1 MLATLFKINRK
12 KALKAYKIPQRLNFP
27 IKNSPRFSFRAWKS
41 LETVRKMHTVVNRR
55 STKAG
60 QGIISQKDMAITLFT
75 FMGFHILCPKQ
86 FGIVGSREQFE
97 AFNHLWRVLGYL
109 MGTRDEFN
117 CCGETLD
124 ETLSRLEAMRADIFV
139 PQMQFPCDDYESY
152 TRMAV
157 EGMWHFDPTLHYDSL
172 MWSMK
177 RSLKVPGFYFFSSE
191 SNGDKKIYDELST
204 YTKFRIITDILVYEY
219 LTHIFIFRWI
229 FNIARILFSVVDR
242 TYPFLSLTKY
252 GKKYAYVEIMK
263 SKT

>member
-1 MLATLFKINRK
+1 
-12 KALKAYKIPQRLNFP
+12 
-27 IKNSPRFSFRAWKS
+27 
-41 LETVRKMHTVVNRR
+41 MHVVVNRR

-75 FMGFHILCPKQ
+75 FMGFHILSPKQ

-109 MGTRDEFN
+109 MGTKDEFN

-124 ETLSRLEAMRADIFV
+124 ETLGRLEAMREDIFV
-139 PQMQFPCDDYESY
+139 PQLQFPCDDYESY

-157 EGMWHFDPTLHYDSL
+157 NGMWHFDPSLHYDSL
-172 MWSMK
+172 MWVMK
-177 RSLKVPGFYFFSSE
+177 RSLKVPGYFDSE
-191 SNGDKKIYDELST
+191 TTEYKQIYSELSI
-204 YTKFRIITDILVYEY
+204 YTKLRIQLDIIVYEH
-219 LTHIFIFRWI
+219 LTHIFIFRWL
-229 FNIARILFSVVDR
+229 FNIARVLFSIVDKF
-242 TYPFLSLTKY
+242 YPFLSLMAY